1 MNRKTWSGNFRAQPR
16 GARGWLLSATGAVP
30 VEVHLTGVDLPADAG
45 PAVLTAA
52 PIERID
58 VDWSGDGAVVTLSQ
72 AGAIRRL
79 TARAAFVLEPRP
91 ELYRDLPLERF
102 GPKSQTFWKR
112 IFLLVRIP
120 GGRLLLQYIARRAR
134 A

>member
-1 MNRKTWSGNFRAQPR
+1 MNRKTWSGIFRAQPR
-16 GARGWLLSATGAVP
+16 AARGWLLSATGAMP

-45 PAVLTAA
+45 PGVLTAA
-52 PIERID
+52 PIDRID
-58 VDWSGDGAVVTLSQ
+58 IDWSVDGASVALSQ
-72 AGAIRRL
+72 AGTVLRL
-79 TARAAFVLEPRP
+79 KARAAFVLEPRP
-91 ELYRDLPLERF
+91 ELYRALPLETF
-102 GPKSQTFWKR
+102 APKSRNFWKR